1 MGEYGSGKVWFAVD
15 ISLLKEFTVLAQSET
30 FLKAADLLYISQPTL
45 SRHIKNLESELGVSL
60 FERTTR
66 SSKLT
71 KHGQMFLPYAQKIVE
86 LYGEF
91 SDELAEERSEKN
103 FTLRIGSIAAM
114 DNYGITGMITR
125 FKELYPQVK
134 TNIVP
139 RHNISFLEML
149 QIRNCDLV
157 FARETTEEKD
167 DNINRLPVM
176 SDHLAAVVPD
186 SSPLAELESITLE
199 QLRNEDLVTLP
210 DGTSFYQMLIVACEA
225 RGFEPN
231 LVLTHHSIEHLF
243 NCVKVG
249 TGIAILSN
257 KLIEPEWL
265 VSGGVKLLDI
275 TPALCTN
282 INLCYPKNMNLS
294 EAAMDFI
301 RMYEEEFSPKG

>member
-1 MGEYGSGKVWFAVD
+1 MVTMD
-15 ISLLKEFTVLAQSET
+15 INLLKEFTVLAQSET
-30 FLKAADLLYISQPTL
+30 FLKAADMLFISQPTL
-45 SRHIKNLESELGVSL
+45 SRHIKNLEMELGVSL

-71 KHGQMFLPYAQKIVE
+71 KYGHMFLPYARQIVE
-86 LYGEF
+86 LYGQF
-91 SDELAEERSEKN
+91 SDELAEERNEKN
-103 FTLRIGSIAAM
+103 FSLRIGSIAAM

-125 FKELYPQVK
+125 FKELHPQVK
-134 TNIVP
+134 TYIVP

-157 FARETTEEKD
+157 FARETMEEKD
-167 DNINRLPVM
+167 DNIERLSVM
-176 SDHLAAVVPD
+176 TDHLVAVVPD
-186 SSPLAELESITLE
+186 SSHLVEFESIHLS

-210 DGTSFYQMLIVACEA
+210 DGTSFYQMLITACEA
-225 RGFEPN
+225 EGFEPN

-243 NCVKVG
+243 NCVKLG

-275 TPALCTN
+275 TPSLCTS
-282 INLCYPKNMNLS
+282 INLCYPKNINLS

-301 RMYEEEFSPKG
+301 RMYEEEFRPKD